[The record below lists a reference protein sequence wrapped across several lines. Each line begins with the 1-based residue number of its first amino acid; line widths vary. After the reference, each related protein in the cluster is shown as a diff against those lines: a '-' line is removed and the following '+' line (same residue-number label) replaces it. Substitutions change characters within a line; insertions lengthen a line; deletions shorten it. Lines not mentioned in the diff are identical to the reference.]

1 MVGVFSASTYRITW
15 AERTLCISQN
25 LLTFAMDSCSARRLI
40 TQYHI
45 SMKNTFT
52 LTLFVSLLLSL
63 PLSASV
69 MVTGTVQDEQ
79 GEPVIGASVLE
90 SGTNNGT
97 ITDYDGRFA
106 LEVKDLQ
113 QSVTISYVG
122 MRSQT
127 VQLSGKDYIQ
137 VTLREDS
144 EALEE
149 VVVIGYGTQKKRD
162 VTTAISSVDTE
173 DLEKLPITSA
183 AQAMQGKAAG
193 VTVVKPNGQPGTGM
207 VIRVRGTTS
216 MNASNDPLY
225 VVDGV
230 PMTDIDFLAPN
241 DIESMQIL
249 KDASSAAI
257 YGSRAANGVIMITTK
272 AGHARSEK
280 VKVGFSM
287 YGGWTQV
294 AKRMESLNYQQYRE
308 YLQDLGSNVVL
319 PDGLK
324 DETDWFDQ
332 TYHNGSTQNYQL
344 NVSGSTDKVNYFLS
358 GGYTNEVGI
367 VNTTKY
373 SRYNFRT
380 ALDVD
385 VTRWLNIGANVAY
398 AYSDNQ
404 GGISSGTGANRGGLV
419 LSVINTPTY
428 APIYDPENPNHYY
441 TNFYGVS
448 NITHPLENIERYKN
462 QHTLQHRLLASGK
475 GVFTLYDTKKFGR
488 DDEFVH
494 SLKFTTTFT
503 EDLRIINYT
512 SFLDPEKT
520 SWGRNQYGE
529 GTDTRSF
536 DQVTVWD
543 NVLNYNGQYDKHN
556 LDVMLGSSYTNSMY
570 TWAGIYG
577 SHYADGTIQTLNA
590 ANKIDPGSTS
600 TTASAW
606 AIMSAFA
613 RLSYNYDSRYLVS
626 ANFRADGSSKLAPKH
641 RWGFFPSVSAAWRIS
656 GEQFMQDVDWIDDL
670 KLRGGWGQ
678 TGNQAGIGD
687 YAYLERYS
695 INRQNW
701 WETGKEHAVPTY
713 SQSSL
718 RNTDLTWETTT
729 QTNVGIDWT
738 LLHNRLS
745 FTFDWYYKYTTNML
759 MWVSLPAGSAAVS
772 SIQRNE
778 GEMSNT
784 GVEFS
789 ITSHNFVRK
798 NFKWDTQFN
807 ISHNKNRLEKLA
819 TSQVYYD
826 AKVTDVLAEYCVR
839 NTPGMPLGSFYGYKT
854 GGVNPETG
862 ELIYLD
868 VNGDNEVTAADRT
881 YIGDPNPDFTFGMT
895 NTFHFYG
902 VSISFLLQG
911 SYGNDIFN
919 ASRIE
924 TEGMYDAKN
933 QSVRILDRW
942 RRPGMVT
949 TIPKAGFDMR
959 VSDYFVED
967 GSYIRLKDLTI
978 GYEFSGE
985 WMRRI
990 GMTRLQPYFSA
1001 QNLFTL
1007 TRYLGMDPEVNQSG
1021 NSGTVQGLDY
1031 GTYPQTRSFVLG
1043 LNIEF

>member
-1 MVGVFSASTYRITW
+1 MMNKHKEKGLRG
-15 AERTLCISQN
+15 
-25 LLTFAMDSCSARRLI
+25 LLM
-40 TQYHI
+40 
-45 SMKNTFT
+45 T
-52 LTLFVSLLLSL
+52 LTICVMSLFSVTAMAAPVSI
-63 PLSASV
+63 
-69 MVTGTVQDEQ
+69 TGKVLDAN
-79 GEPVIGASVLE
+79 GEPLIGASVVE
-90 SGTNNGT
+90 SGTSNGT
-97 ITDYDGRFA
+97 VTDFDGMFT
-106 LEVKDLQ
+106 LVVEKDVLLT
-113 QSVTISYVG
+113 VSYVG
-122 MRSQT
+122 YQNQEVRAAQDM
-127 VQLSGKDYIQ
+127 V
-137 VTLREDS
+137 VVLREDQ
-144 EALEE
+144 ELLDE
-149 VVVIGYGTQKKRD
+149 VVVIGYGTQKRKD

-173 DLEKLPITSA
+173 DLEKRPITSA

-193 VTVVKPNGQPGTGM
+193 VTVVKPSGQPGAGM
-207 VIRVRGTTS
+207 VVRVRGTTS
-216 MNASNDPLY
+216 MNGSNDPLY

-241 DIESMQIL
+241 DIETMQIL

-272 AGHARSEK
+272 AGSANKEK
-280 VKVGFSM
+280 MNVTFSM

-294 AKRMESLNYQQYRE
+294 AKRMESLNFEQYRE
-308 YLQDLGSNVVL
+308 YLNDLGSNVVL

-324 DETDWFDQ
+324 DETNWFDE
-332 TYHNGSTQNYQL
+332 TYKTGSTQNYQL
-344 NVSGSTDKVNYFLS
+344 SVSGGTEKVNYYLS
-358 GGYTNEVGI
+358 GGYTNEQGI
-367 VNTTKY
+367 VPTTKY
-373 SRYNFRT
+373 QRYNFRT
-380 ALDVD
+380 SLDAE
-385 VTRWLNIGANVAY
+385 VTKWLNIGANVAY
-398 AYSDNQ
+398 GYSENQ
-404 GGISSGTGANRGGLV
+404 GTISSGTGANRGGLV

-428 APIYDPENPNHYY
+428 APIYDLDNPDYYY

-462 QHTLQHRLLASGK
+462 QYSKQHRLLATGK
-475 GVFTLYDTKKFGR
+475 GIVTLYDTKKFNRG
-488 DDEFVH
+488 DEYNH

-503 EDLRIINYT
+503 EDLRMNNST
-512 SFLDPEKT
+512 SFLDPHKT

-529 GTDTRSF
+529 GSDTRST
-536 DQVTVWD
+536 DLVTVWD
-543 NVLNYNGQYDKHN
+543 NVLNYTTNINGHN
-556 LDVMLGSSYTNSMY
+556 LDVMLGSSYTHSMWTQSY
-570 TWAGIYG
+570 IAG

-590 ANKIDPGSTS
+590 ANKIDPGSTNTS
-600 TTASAW
+600 ASEW
-606 AIMSAFA
+606 AIMSGFA
-613 RLSYNYDSRYLVS
+613 RISYNYDSRYLIS
-626 ANFRADGSSKLAPKH
+626 ANFRADGSSRLAPGH
-641 RWGFFPSVSAAWRIS
+641 RWAYFPSVSAAWRIS
-656 GEQFMQDVDWIDDL
+656 GEPWMQDVEWIDDL

-678 TGNQAGIGD
+678 TGNQGGIGD

-718 RNTDLTWETTT
+718 RNTDLTWERTT
-729 QTNVGIDWT
+729 QTNVGLDWT
-738 LLHNRLS
+738 MLKNRLS
-745 FTFDWYYKYTTNML
+745 VNFDWYYKYTTDML

-778 GEMSNT
+778 GEMSNM
-784 GVEFS
+784 GVEFT
-789 ITSHNFVRK
+789 ITSHNFVKK
-798 NFKWDTQFN
+798 NFKWDTQLN

-826 AKVTDVLAEYCVR
+826 AKVTDVLADYCVR
-839 NTPGMPLGSFYGYKT
+839 NTPGMPLGSFFGYKT

-868 VNGDNEVTAADRT
+868 TNEDGEVTANDRT
-881 YIGDPNPDFTFGMT
+881 YMGDPNPDFTFGMT
-895 NTFHFYG
+895 NTFQFYG
-902 VSISFLLQG
+902 VTISFLLQG

-933 QSVRILDRW
+933 QSTRVLDRW
-942 RRPGMVT
+942 RRPGMIT
-949 TIPKAGFDMR
+949 SIPKAGFDMK

-978 GYEFSGE
+978 GYEFSGN
-985 WMRRI
+985 WMKKI

-1007 TRYLGMDPEVNQSG
+1007 TKYLGMDPEVNQYG

-1043 LNIEF
+1043 VNIAF

>member
-1 MVGVFSASTYRITW
+1 MNVV
-15 AERTLCISQN
+15 N
-25 LLTFAMDSCSARRLI
+25 L
-40 TQYHI
+40 YHI
-45 SMKNTFT
+45 NKTIKAMKQKLFT
-52 LTLFVSLLLSL
+52 TALFILFAL
-63 PLSASV
+63 PLLATV
-69 MVTGTVQDEQ
+69 TVTGIITDDAN
-79 GEPVIGASVLE
+79 EPVIGASVLE
-90 SGTNNGT
+90 QGTSNGT
-97 ITDYDGRFA
+97 VTDFDGQFSI
-106 LEVKDLQ
+106 EVADANATL
-113 QSVTISYVG
+113 VISYVG
-122 MRSQT
+122 MKTTTVALSGRTSVR
-127 VQLSGKDYIQ
+127 VQLH
-137 VTLREDS
+137 EDS
-144 EALEE
+144 EVIDE

-162 VTTAISSVDTE
+162 VTTAISSVSTE

-193 VTVVKPNGQPGTGM
+193 VTVIKPNGQPGTGM
-207 VIRVRGTTS
+207 VVRVRGTTS

-272 AGHARSEK
+272 AGAARKER

-287 YGGWTQV
+287 YGGWTKV
-294 AKRMESLNYQQYRE
+294 ANRMESLNFQQYKE

-319 PDGLK
+319 PDGLTDQTNWF
-324 DETDWFDQ
+324 DETYS
-332 TYHNGSTQNYQL
+332 TGSTQNYQL

-367 VNTTKY
+367 VKTTKY
-373 SRYNFRT
+373 SRYNFRA

-385 VTRWLNIGANVAY
+385 VTKWLNIGANVAY
-398 AYSDNQ
+398 GYSDNE

-428 APIYDPENPNHYY
+428 APIYDPENPNRYY

-462 QHTLQHRLLASGK
+462 QHNKQHRLLASAK
-475 GVFTLYDTKKFGR
+475 GIFTLYDTKKFER
-488 DDEFVH
+488 ADDFVH
-494 SLKFTTTFT
+494 SFKYTTTFT
-503 EDLRIINYT
+503 EDLRINQYT

-529 GTDTRSF
+529 GTDTRST
-536 DQVTVWD
+536 DLVTVWD
-543 NVLNYNGQYDKHN
+543 NVLNYNGQFNSHN
-556 LDVMLGSSYTNSMY
+556 LDVMLGSSYPNSMY
-570 TWAGIYG
+570 SWAGIYG

-600 TTASAW
+600 TSASAW
-606 AIMSAFA
+606 AILSAFA
-613 RLSYNYDSRYLVS
+613 RVSYNYDSRYLIS

-656 GEQFMQDVDWIDDL
+656 GEPFMQDVSWIDDL
-670 KLRGGWGQ
+670 KIRGGWGQ

-695 INRQNW
+695 INRQDW
-701 WETGKEHAVPTY
+701 WKTGNEHAVPTY

-718 RNTDLTWETTT
+718 RNTDLTWETTS
-729 QTNVGIDWT
+729 QGNVGLDWT

-778 GEMSNT
+778 GDMSNT

-798 NFKWDTQFN
+798 NFKWDTQLN

-854 GGVNPETG
+854 GGVDSETG

-868 VNGDNEVTAADRT
+868 TNGDGEVTANDRT
-881 YIGDPNPDFTFGMT
+881 YIGDPNPVITFGMT
-895 NTFHFYG
+895 NSFHFYG

-911 SYGNDIFN
+911 TYGNDIFN

-933 QSVRILDRW
+933 QSTRILDRW
-942 RRPGMVT
+942 RRPGMIT
-949 TIPKAGFDMR
+949 SIPKAGFDMKI
-959 VSDYFVED
+959 SDYFVED

-978 GYEFSGE
+978 GYEFSGN
-985 WMRRI
+985 WMKKI

-1007 TRYLGMDPEVNQSG
+1007 TKYMGMDPEVNQSG

-1031 GTYPQTRSFVLG
+1031 GTYPQTRTFVLG

>member
-1 MVGVFSASTYRITW
+1 MKCKDMRKKLYSMFLMLV
-15 AERTLCISQN
+15 
-25 LLTFAMDSCSARRLI
+25 CSAMAFADV
-40 TQYHI
+40 T
-45 SMKNTFT
+45 
-52 LTLFVSLLLSL
+52 
-63 PLSASV
+63 
-69 MVTGTVQDEQ
+69 VTGTIVDGQN
-79 GEPVIGASVLE
+79 EPVIGASVLQK
-90 SGTNNGT
+90 GTSNGT
-97 ITDYDGRFA
+97 VSDFDGNFTLTVPDA
-106 LEVKDLQ
+106 KAVLVF
-113 QSVTISYVG
+113 SYVG
-122 MRSQT
+122 MKTQEVSLQGQT
-127 VQLSGKDYIQ
+127 HLSIVLKDDAE
-137 VTLREDS
+137 TLD
-144 EALEE
+144 E
-149 VVVIGYGTQKKRD
+149 VVVIGYGAVKRRD
-162 VTTAISSVDTE
+162 VTTAVSSVNTE
-173 DLEKLPITSA
+173 DLEKLPITNA

-193 VTVVKPNGQPGTGM
+193 VTVVKPNGQPGAGM

-230 PMTDIDFLAPN
+230 PMTDIDFLASN

-272 AGHARSEK
+272 AGKASKEK
-280 VKVGFSM
+280 VHVDFSM
-287 YGGWTQV
+287 YGGWTMV
-294 AKRMESLNYQQYRE
+294 AKKMESLNYEQYKE
-308 YLQDLGSNVVL
+308 YLEDLGSNVVL

-324 DETDWFDQ
+324 DETDWFDE
-332 TYHNGSTQNYQL
+332 TYKTGSTQNYQL
-344 NVSGSTDKVNYFLS
+344 SVSGGTDKVNYFMS

-367 VNTTKY
+367 VPTTKY
-373 SRYNFRT
+373 ERYNFRT
-380 ALDVD
+380 SIDAE
-385 VTRWLNIGANVAY
+385 VTKWLNVGANVAY
-398 AYSDNQ
+398 SYSDNQ

-428 APIYDPENPNHYY
+428 APIWDTENPNHYY

-448 NITHPLENIERYKN
+448 NITSPLENMERYRN
-462 QHTLQHRLLASGK
+462 QHTKVHRMVATGK
-475 GVFTLYDTKKFGR
+475 GVFTLYDTKKFNRG
-488 DDEFVH
+488 DEYNH

-503 EDLRIINYT
+503 EDLKGQNYT
-512 SFLDPEKT
+512 SFLDPDKT

-529 GTDTRSF
+529 GTDTRST
-536 DQVTVWD
+536 DLVTVWD
-543 NVLNYNGQYDKHN
+543 NVLSYNTQLDKHG
-556 LDVMLGSSYTNSMY
+556 LDIMAGSSYTHSMY
-570 TWAGIYG
+570 TWSGIYG

-600 TTASAW
+600 TTASEW

-613 RLSYNYDSRYLVS
+613 RLSYNYDSRYLIS
-626 ANFRADGSSKLAPKH
+626 ANFRGDGSSKLAPGH

-656 GEQFMQDVDWIDDL
+656 GEQFMEDVTWIDDL

-701 WETGKEHAVPTY
+701 WESGKEHAVPTY

-718 RNTDLTWETTT
+718 RNTDLTWETTS
-729 QTNVGIDWT
+729 QGNVGIDWT

-745 FTFDWYYKYTTNML
+745 FTFDWYYKYTRNML

-778 GEMSNT
+778 GEMSNM
-784 GVEFS
+784 GVEFT
-789 ITSHNFVRK
+789 INSHNFVRK
-798 NFKWDTQFN
+798 NFQWDTQFN

-854 GGVNPETG
+854 NGVNPETG
-862 ELIYLD
+862 ELNYVDI
-868 VNGDNEVTAADRT
+868 NGDGKITASDRT

-895 NTFHFYG
+895 NTFRFYG
-902 VSISFLLQG
+902 VSISFMLQG

-933 QSVRILDRW
+933 QSTRVLDRW

-949 TIPKAGFDMR
+949 DIPKAGFDMKI
-959 VSDYFVED
+959 SDYFVED

-978 GYEFSGE
+978 GYEFSGD
-985 WMRRI
+985 WMKKI
-990 GMTRLQPYFSA
+990 GMSKLQPYFSA

-1007 TRYLGMDPEVNQSG
+1007 TRYMGMDPEVNQSG

-1043 LNIEF
+1043 INIAF

>member
-1 MVGVFSASTYRITW
+1 MKNKFI
-15 AERTLCISQN
+15 
-25 LLTFAMDSCSARRLI
+25 TFA
-40 TQYHI
+40 
-45 SMKNTFT
+45 
-52 LTLFVSLLLSL
+52 LLLLFSL
-63 PLSASV
+63 PTFA
-69 MVTGTVQDEQ
+69 VTITGIVVDAKK
-79 GEPVIGASVLE
+79 EPIIGASVLE
-90 SGTNNGT
+90 NGT
-97 ITDYDGRFA
+97 SNGTVTDLDGQFT
-106 LEVKDLQ
+106 LEVSSLQ
-113 QSVTISYVG
+113 ASVTVSYVG
-122 MRSQT
+122 MKSAT
-127 VQLSGKDYIQ
+127 INLAGKNAVRVVLQ
-137 VTLREDS
+137 EDA
-144 EALEE
+144 EALDE
-149 VVVIGYGTQKKRD
+149 VVVIGYGVQRKRD
-162 VTTAISSVDTE
+162 VTTAITTVDTE
-173 DLEKLPITSA
+173 DLEKIPITSA

-193 VTVVKPNGQPGTGM
+193 VTVIKPNGQPGTGM
-207 VIRVRGTTS
+207 VVRVRGTTS

-241 DIESMQIL
+241 DIESMQVL

-272 AGHARSEK
+272 AGHARTEK

-287 YGGWTQV
+287 YGGWTNV
-294 AKRMESLNYQQYRE
+294 AKRMESLNFEQYKE

-324 DETDWFDQ
+324 DMTNWFDE
-332 TYHNGSTQNYQL
+332 TYHTGSTQNYQL
-344 NVSGSTDKVNYFLS
+344 NVSGSTDRVNYFLS
-358 GGYTNEVGI
+358 GGYTNEVGV

-373 SRYNFRT
+373 SRYNFRS

-385 VTRWLNIGANVAY
+385 VTKWLNIGANVAY

-404 GGISSGTGANRGGLV
+404 GGISTGTGANRGGLV

-428 APIYDPENPNHYY
+428 APIYDPENPDRFY

-448 NITHPLENIERYKN
+448 NITHPLENIERYRN
-462 QHTLQHRLLASGK
+462 QNTLQHRLLASAK
-475 GVFTLYDTKKFGR
+475 GIFTLYDTKKFKR
-488 DDEFVH
+488 QDNYIH

-503 EDLRIINYT
+503 EDLRIINYR
-512 SFLDPEKT
+512 SFLDPVKT
-520 SWGRNQYGE
+520 SWGRNQRGE

-536 DQVTVWD
+536 DQVTIWD
-543 NVLNYNGQYDKHN
+543 NVLNYTGQYDKHN

-577 SHYADGTIQTLNA
+577 SHYADGTIETLNA

-613 RLSYNYDSRYLVS
+613 RASYNYDSRYLIS
-626 ANFRADGSSKLAPKH
+626 ANFRADGSSKLAPNH

-656 GEQFMQDVDWIDDL
+656 GESFMEDVDWIDDL
-670 KLRGGWGQ
+670 KIRGGWGQ

-695 INRQNW
+695 INRVDW
-701 WETGKEHAVPTY
+701 WKTGNENAVPTY

-729 QTNVGIDWT
+729 QTNVGFDWT

-778 GEMSNT
+778 GEMSNM
-784 GVEFS
+784 GVEFT
-789 ITSHNFVRK
+789 INSHNFVRK
-798 NFKWDTQFN
+798 NFKWDTQLN

-854 GGVNPETG
+854 DGVDPETG
-862 ELIYLD
+862 ELIYVD
-868 VNGDNEVTAADRT
+868 VNGDGEVTANDRT
-881 YIGDPNPDFTFGMT
+881 YIGDPNPKFTFGLT
-895 NTFHFYG
+895 NSFHFYG

-911 SYGNDIFN
+911 SYGNNIFN

-933 QSVRILDRW
+933 QSVRVLDRW
-942 RRPGMVT
+942 RRPGMKT
-949 TIPKAGFDMR
+949 DIPKAGFDMR

-967 GSYIRLKDLTI
+967 GSYLRLKDLTI

-985 WMRRI
+985 WMKRI

-1007 TRYLGMDPEVNQSG
+1007 TKYLGMDPEVNQSG

-1031 GTYPQTRSFVLG
+1031 GTYPQTRTFVFG
-1043 LNIEF
+1043 INIEF

>member
-1 MVGVFSASTYRITW
+1 MNVV
-15 AERTLCISQN
+15 N
-25 LLTFAMDSCSARRLI
+25 L
-40 TQYHI
+40 YHI
-45 SMKNTFT
+45 NQTIKAMKQKLFT
-52 LTLFVSLLLSL
+52 TALLILFAL
-63 PLSASV
+63 PLLATV
-69 MVTGTVQDEQ
+69 TVTGIITDDAN
-79 GEPVIGASVLE
+79 EPVIGASVLE
-90 SGTNNGT
+90 QGTTNGT
-97 ITDYDGRFA
+97 VTDFDGQFSI
-106 LEVKDLQ
+106 EVADANATL
-113 QSVTISYVG
+113 VISYVG
-122 MRSQT
+122 MKTTTVALSGRTSVR
-127 VQLSGKDYIQ
+127 VQLH
-137 VTLREDS
+137 EDS
-144 EALEE
+144 EVIDE

-162 VTTAISSVDTE
+162 VTTAISSVSTE

-193 VTVVKPNGQPGTGM
+193 VTVIKPNGQPGTGM
-207 VIRVRGTTS
+207 VVRVRGTTS

-272 AGHARSEK
+272 AGAARKER

-287 YGGWTQV
+287 YGGWTKV
-294 AKRMESLNYQQYRE
+294 ANRMESLNFQQYKE

-319 PDGLK
+319 PDGLTDQTNWF
-324 DETDWFDQ
+324 DETYS
-332 TYHNGSTQNYQL
+332 TGSTQNYQL

-367 VNTTKY
+367 VKTTKY
-373 SRYNFRT
+373 SRYNFRA

-385 VTRWLNIGANVAY
+385 VTKWLNIGANVAY
-398 AYSDNQ
+398 GYSDNE

-428 APIYDPENPNHYY
+428 APIYDLENPNRYY

-462 QHTLQHRLLASGK
+462 QHNKQHRLLASAK
-475 GVFTLYDTKKFGR
+475 GIFTLYDTKKFEHA
-488 DDEFVH
+488 DDFVH
-494 SLKFTTTFT
+494 SFKYTTTFT
-503 EDLRIINYT
+503 EDLRINQYT

-529 GTDTRSF
+529 GTDTRST
-536 DQVTVWD
+536 DLVTVWD
-543 NVLNYNGQYDKHN
+543 NVLNYNGQFNSHN

-570 TWAGIYG
+570 SWAGIYG

-600 TTASAW
+600 TSASAW
-606 AIMSAFA
+606 AILSAFA
-613 RLSYNYDSRYLVS
+613 RVSYNYDSRYLIS

-641 RWGFFPSVSAAWRIS
+641 RWGFFPSVSAAWRVS
-656 GEQFMQDVDWIDDL
+656 GEPFMQDVSWIDDL
-670 KLRGGWGQ
+670 KIRGGWGQ

-695 INRQNW
+695 INRQDW
-701 WETGKEHAVPTY
+701 WKTGNEHAVPTY

-718 RNTDLTWETTT
+718 RNTDLTWETTS
-729 QTNVGIDWT
+729 QGNVGLDWT

-778 GEMSNT
+778 GDMSNT

-789 ITSHNFVRK
+789 ITSHNFVKK
-798 NFKWDTQFN
+798 NFKWDTQLN

-854 GGVNPETG
+854 GGVDPETG

-868 VNGDNEVTAADRT
+868 TNGDGEVTANDRT
-881 YIGDPNPDFTFGMT
+881 YIGDPNPVITFGMT
-895 NTFHFYG
+895 NSFHFYG

-911 SYGNDIFN
+911 TYGNDIFN

-933 QSVRILDRW
+933 QSTRILDRW
-942 RRPGMVT
+942 RRPGMIT
-949 TIPKAGFDMR
+949 SIPKAGFDMKI
-959 VSDYFVED
+959 SDYFVED

-978 GYEFSGE
+978 GYEFSGN
-985 WMRRI
+985 WMKKI

-1007 TRYLGMDPEVNQSG
+1007 TKYMGMDPEVNQSG

-1031 GTYPQTRSFVLG
+1031 GTYPQTRTFVLG

>member
-1 MVGVFSASTYRITW
+1 MKHKFFLAVAVLFLSTMSAMAGIT
-15 AERTLCISQN
+15 
-25 LLTFAMDSCSARRLI
+25 
-40 TQYHI
+40 
-45 SMKNTFT
+45 
-52 LTLFVSLLLSL
+52 VS
-63 PLSASV
+63 
-69 MVTGTVQDEQ
+69 GTVQDTKH
-79 GEPVIGASVLE
+79 EPVIGASILE
-90 SGTNNGT
+90 KGTSNGT
-97 ITDYDGRFA
+97 VTDIDGNFTMTVSNPKA
-106 LEVKDLQ
+106 MLV
-113 QSVTISYVG
+113 VSYVG
-122 MRSQT
+122 MKT
-127 VQLSGKDYIQ
+127 VEVAAKSGSAIT
-137 VTLREDS
+137 VTLTDDT
-144 EALEE
+144 EALDE
-149 VVVIGYGTQKKRD
+149 VVVIGYGAVKRRD
-162 VTTAISSVDTE
+162 VTTAVSSVSTE
-173 DLEKLPITSA
+173 DLEKVPITSA

-193 VTVVKPNGQPGTGM
+193 VTVVKPNGQPGAGM

-272 AGHARSEK
+272 AGSASKEK
-280 VKVGFSM
+280 IHVDFSM
-287 YGGWTQV
+287 YGGWTRV
-294 AKRMESLNYQQYRE
+294 AKRMESLNFEQYKE

-324 DETDWFDQ
+324 DETNWFDE
-332 TYHNGSTQNYQL
+332 TYKTGSTQNYQVS
-344 NVSGSTDKVNYFLS
+344 VSGGTDKVNYYMS
-358 GGYTNEVGI
+358 GGYTNEVG
-367 VNTTKY
+367 VVPTTKY

-380 ALDVD
+380 SVDADVAK
-385 VTRWLNIGANVAY
+385 WLNVGANVAY
-398 AYSDNQ
+398 SYSDNQ

-428 APIYDPENPNHYY
+428 APIWDTENPNHYY

-448 NITHPLENIERYKN
+448 NITSPLENMERYRN
-462 QHTLQHRLLASGK
+462 QHTKTHRMVASGK
-475 GVFTLYDTKKFGR
+475 GVFTLYDTKRFNR
-488 DDEFVH
+488 EDTYNH

-503 EDLRIINYT
+503 EDLRMINYT
-512 SFLDPEKT
+512 SFLDPDKT

-529 GTDTRSF
+529 ATDTRSS
-536 DQVTVWD
+536 DLVTVWD
-543 NVLNYNGQYDKHN
+543 NVLSYNTQ
-556 LDVMLGSSYTNSMY
+556 LDRHGLDIMAGSSYTHSNY

-600 TTASAW
+600 TTASEW
-606 AIMSAFA
+606 AIMSGFA
-613 RLSYNYDSRYLVS
+613 RISYNYDSRYLLS
-626 ANFRADGSSKLAPKH
+626 ANFRADGSSKLAPGH

-656 GEQFMQDVDWIDDL
+656 GEPFMQNVTWIDDL

-701 WETGKEHAVPTY
+701 WESGKEHAVPTY

-718 RNTDLTWETTT
+718 RNTDLTWETTS
-729 QTNVGIDWT
+729 QGNVGLDWT

-745 FTFDWYYKYTTNML
+745 FTFDWYYKYTRNML

-778 GEMSNT
+778 GEMSNM
-784 GVEFS
+784 GVEFTIS
-789 ITSHNFVRK
+789 SHNFVRK
-798 NFKWDTQFN
+798 NFQWDTQFN
-807 ISHNKNRLEKLA
+807 ISHNKNKLEKLA

-854 GGVNPETG
+854 NGVNPETG
-862 ELIYLD
+862 ELNYVDI
-868 VNGDNEVTAADRT
+868 NGDGKITASDRT

-895 NTFHFYG
+895 NTFRFYG
-902 VSISFLLQG
+902 VSISFMLQG

-933 QSVRILDRW
+933 QSSRVLDRW
-942 RRPGMVT
+942 RRPGMIT
-949 TIPKAGFDMR
+949 DIPKAGFDMKI
-959 VSDYFVED
+959 SDYFVED

-978 GYEFSGE
+978 AYDFSGN
-985 WMRRI
+985 WMKKI
-990 GMTRLQPYFSA
+990 GMTKLQPYFSA

-1007 TRYLGMDPEVNQSG
+1007 TRYMGMDPEVNQSG

-1043 LNIEF
+1043 INIAF

>member
-1 MVGVFSASTYRITW
+1 MPHLEAQNESQVRKFVV
-15 AERTLCISQN
+15 TLHSEKHKTN
-25 LLTFAMDSCSARRLI
+25 T
-40 TQYHI
+40 T
-45 SMKNTFT
+45 MKHKFF
-52 LTLFVSLLLSL
+52 LAVSVLLLSAM
-63 PLSASV
+63 SAMAGITVS
-69 MVTGTVQDEQ
+69 GTVQDTKH
-79 GEPVIGASVLE
+79 EPIIGASILE
-90 SGTNNGT
+90 KGTGNGT
-97 ITDYDGRFA
+97 VTDIDGNFSLTVA
-106 LEVKDLQ
+106 GNK
-113 QSVTISYVG
+113 SVLVVSYVG
-122 MRSQT
+122 MKT
-127 VQLSGKDYIQ
+127 VEVAAKSGSAIS
-137 VTLREDS
+137 VTLTDDT
-144 EALEE
+144 EALDE
-149 VVVIGYGTQKKRD
+149 VVVIGYGAVKRRD
-162 VTTAISSVDTE
+162 VTTAVSSVSTE
-173 DLEKLPITSA
+173 DLEKVPITSA

-193 VTVVKPNGQPGTGM
+193 VTVVKPNGQPGAGM

-249 KDASSAAI
+249 KDASSASI

-272 AGHARSEK
+272 AGSASKEK
-280 VKVGFSM
+280 IHVDFSM
-287 YGGWTQV
+287 YGGWTMV
-294 AKRMESLNYQQYRE
+294 AKRMESLNFEQYKE

-324 DETDWFDQ
+324 DETNWFDE
-332 TYHNGSTQNYQL
+332 TYKTGSTQNYQVS
-344 NVSGSTDKVNYFLS
+344 VSGGTEKVNYYMS
-358 GGYTNEVGI
+358 GGYTNEVG
-367 VNTTKY
+367 VVPTTKY

-380 ALDVD
+380 SVDADVAK
-385 VTRWLNIGANVAY
+385 WLNVGANVAY
-398 AYSDNQ
+398 SYSDNQ

-448 NITHPLENIERYKN
+448 NITSPLENMERYRN
-462 QHTLQHRLLASGK
+462 QHTKTHRMVASGK
-475 GVFTLYDTKKFGR
+475 GIFTLYDTKRFGR
-488 DDEFVH
+488 GDTYNH

-503 EDLRIINYT
+503 EDLRMINYT
-512 SFLDPEKT
+512 SFLDPDKT

-529 GTDTRSF
+529 GTDTRSS
-536 DQVTVWD
+536 DLVTVWD
-543 NVLNYNGQYDKHN
+543 NVLSYNTQ
-556 LDVMLGSSYTNSMY
+556 LDRHGLDIMAGSSYTHSNY
-570 TWAGIYG
+570 TWSGIYG

-600 TTASAW
+600 TTASEW
-606 AIMSAFA
+606 AIMSGFA
-613 RLSYNYDSRYLVS
+613 RISYNYDSRYLIS
-626 ANFRADGSSKLAPKH
+626 ANFRADGSSKLAPGH

-656 GEQFMQDVDWIDDL
+656 GEQFMQNVTWIDDL

-701 WETGKEHAVPTY
+701 WESGKEHAVPTY

-718 RNTDLTWETTT
+718 RNTDLTWETTS
-729 QTNVGIDWT
+729 QGNVGLDWT

-745 FTFDWYYKYTTNML
+745 FTFDWYYKYTRNML

-778 GEMSNT
+778 GEMSNM
-784 GVEFS
+784 GVEFT
-789 ITSHNFVRK
+789 INSHNFVRK
-798 NFKWDTQFN
+798 NFQWDTQFN
-807 ISHNKNRLEKLA
+807 ISHNKNKLEKLA

-854 GGVNPETG
+854 NGVNPETG
-862 ELIYLD
+862 ELNYVDI
-868 VNGDNEVTAADRT
+868 NGDGKITASDRT

-895 NTFHFYG
+895 NTFRFYG
-902 VSISFLLQG
+902 VSISFMLQG

-933 QSVRILDRW
+933 QSSRVLDRW
-942 RRPGMVT
+942 RRPGMIT
-949 TIPKAGFDMR
+949 DIPKAGFDMKI
-959 VSDYFVED
+959 SDYFVED

-978 GYEFSGE
+978 AYDFSGS
-985 WMRRI
+985 WMKKI
-990 GMTRLQPYFSA
+990 GMTKLQPYFSA

-1007 TRYLGMDPEVNQSG
+1007 TRYMGMDPEVNQSG

-1043 LNIEF
+1043 INIAF